1 MNSPAAGRGL
11 AVVTGGSSGIGFA
24 VAARLHTAGHPV
36 LLTGRNADTL
46 AKAAAELRGGGG
58 APVEVVAFDV
68 TDEAGVEEHLGPREV
83 EVLVNNAGW
92 ANTARLDRVALADW
106 NAMLAVHATGAMLC
120 SRAVIAGMVARHY
133 GRIVT
138 VNSMAGITGE
148 KYIAAYVAAK
158 HAAIGLMRA
167 TAAELRGTGVTANA
181 VCPAYVDTPMTDRSV
196 DNIVKL
202 TGKDP
207 AEARAAVTGMGA
219 LGRMVTPEEVAA
231 AVAYFASAEAAAVNG
246 QTLILDGGG
255 IFG

>member
-1 MNSPAAGRGL
+1 MSQPSASRGL
-11 AVVTGGSSGIGFA
+11 AVVTGGSSGIGLA
-24 VAARLHTAGHPV
+24 VAARLHADGHPV
-36 LLTGRNADTL
+36 LLTGRNADAL
-46 AKAAAELRGGGG
+46 AKAAAELGGGSS
-58 APVEVVAFDV
+58 VEVAAFDV
-68 TDEAGVEEHLGPREV
+68 ADEAGVEEHLRPREV
-83 EVLVNNAGW
+83 EILVNNAGW
-92 ANTARLDRVALADW
+92 ANSSRLDRLAVADW
-106 NAMLAVHATGAMLC
+106 NAMLAVHATGSMLC
-120 SRAVIAGMVARHY
+120 SRAVIGGMVDRNY
-133 GRIVT
+133 GRIIT
-138 VNSMAGITGE
+138 INSMAGVTGE

-167 TAAELRGTGVTANA
+167 TAAEVRGTGVTANA

-207 AEARAAVTGMGA
+207 DDARSSLARMGA

-231 AVAYFASAEAAAVNG
+231 AVAYFASPEAGAVNG

>member
-1 MNSPAAGRGL
+1 VSQSTAGKGL
-11 AVVTGGSSGIGFA
+11 AVITGGSSGIGLA
-24 VAARLHTAGHPV
+24 VAARLHADGHPV
-36 LLTGRNADTL
+36 LLTGRNTDTL
-46 AKAAAELRGGGG
+46 AKAAAELGGGTS
-58 APVEVVAFDV
+58 VEVAAFDV
-68 TDEAGVEEHLGPREV
+68 ADEAAVDEHLRPREV
-83 EVLVNNAGW
+83 EILVNNAGW
-92 ANTARLDRVALADW
+92 ANSSRLDRIALADW

-120 SRAVIAGMVARHY
+120 SRAVVGGMLARNY

-138 VNSMAGITGE
+138 VNSMAGVTGE
-148 KYIAAYVAAK
+148 KYIGAYVAAK

-207 AEARAAVTGMGA
+207 ADARGALAEMGA

-231 AVAYFASAEAAAVNG
+231 AVAFFASPEAAPING

>member
-1 MNSPAAGRGL
+1 MSNPNTSRGL
-11 AVVTGGSSGIGFA
+11 AVVTGGSSGIGLA
-24 VAARLHTAGHPV
+24 VAARLHADGHPV
-36 LLTGRNADTL
+36 LLTGRNADAL
-46 AKAAAELRGGGG
+46 AKAAAELGGGSS
-58 APVEVVAFDV
+58 VEVAAFDV
-68 TDEAGVEEHLGPREV
+68 ADEAGVEEHLRPREV
-83 EVLVNNAGW
+83 EILVNNAGW
-92 ANTARLDRVALADW
+92 ANSSRLDRLAVADW
-106 NAMLAVHATGAMLC
+106 NAMLAVHATGSMLC
-120 SRAVIAGMVARHY
+120 SRAVIGGMVARNY
-133 GRIVT
+133 GRIIT
-138 VNSMAGITGE
+138 VNSMAGVTGE

-167 TAAELRGTGVTANA
+167 TAAEVRGTGVTANA

-207 AEARAAVTGMGA
+207 DDTRSDLARMGA

-231 AVAYFASAEAAAVNG
+231 AVAYFASPEAGAVNG

>member
-1 MNSPAAGRGL
+1 MSNANPSRGL
-11 AVVTGGSSGIGFA
+11 AVVTGGSSGIGLA
-24 VAARLHTAGHPV
+24 VAARLHADGHPV
-36 LLTGRNADTL
+36 LLTGRHPDAL
-46 AKAAAELRGGGG
+46 AKAAAELGGGSS
-58 APVEVVAFDV
+58 VEVAAFDV
-68 TDEAGVEEHLGPREV
+68 ADEAGVEEHLRPREV
-83 EVLVNNAGW
+83 EILVNNAGW
-92 ANTARLDRVALADW
+92 ANSSRLDRLAVADW
-106 NAMLAVHATGAMLC
+106 NAMLAVHATGSMLC
-120 SRAVIAGMVARHY
+120 SRAVIGGMVARNY
-133 GRIVT
+133 GRIIT
-138 VNSMAGITGE
+138 VNSMAGLTGE

-167 TAAELRGTGVTANA
+167 TAAEVRGTGVTANA

-207 AEARAAVTGMGA
+207 DDARSSLARMGA

-231 AVAYFASAEAAAVNG
+231 AVAYFASPEAGAVNG

>member
-1 MNSPAAGRGL
+1 MSDSSSSRGL
-11 AVVTGGSSGIGFA
+11 AVVTGGSSGIGLA
-24 VAARLHTAGHPV
+24 VAARLHADGHPV

-46 AKAAAELRGGGG
+46 AKAAAELGGG
-58 APVEVVAFDV
+58 PSVEVAAFDV
-68 TDEAGVEEHLGPREV
+68 ADEAGVDEHLRPREV
-83 EVLVNNAGW
+83 EILINNAGW
-92 ANTARLDRVALADW
+92 ANSARLDRLSLADW
-106 NAMLAVHATGAMLC
+106 NAMLSVHATGAMLC
-120 SRAVIAGMVARHY
+120 TRAVIAGMVARNQ

-138 VNSMAGITGE
+138 INSMAGVTGE
-148 KYIAAYVAAK
+148 KYIGAYVAAK

-207 AEARAAVTGMGA
+207 SDARSSLAAMGA

-231 AVAYFASAEAAAVNG
+231 AVAYFASPEAAAVNG